1 MMNRL
6 LIICLT
12 LICTTIKGQ
21 VNTDV
26 YLFDLKIVNENPVLS
41 NPKNISNNEG
51 YDNQPSFLNDNTVL
65 FSANR
70 EDQTDILKFN
80 ILEGSTTS
88 WISNT
93 PTGSEY
99 SPLKIPGKKTVSA
112 IRLDLDGLQRLY
124 AYDIN
129 TGESKL
135 ILEDLKV
142 GYHLWYNDH
151 ILVTTVLVEN
161 RMDLVVVNLEDNTNY
176 TFQKNVGRSL
186 WKIPNSN
193 LISYISKENNAW
205 EIKSL
210 NPISGATKKITNTFR
225 ESEDICWLNDTTI
238 IAGAGKSLIKFDTE
252 SGIEWELVASFE
264 QEEINNI
271 TRIAVNKAGNRL
283 AFVAE
288 ESPANIVQKQLDAY
302 NERDIEAFMDTY
314 SKNIK
319 LYEYPNTLFMEG
331 QDKMKESYNSYFE
344 NTPDLHCEL
353 KNRIII
359 GNRVIDEEY
368 ITANGINFR
377 AVAIYE
383 VENGR
388 IIKATFLQ

>member
-6 LIICLT
+6 LLICLG
-12 LICTTIKGQ
+12 LICGSINGQ

-26 YLFDLKIVNENPVLS
+26 YLFDLKITNGDPVLS

-70 EDQTDILKFN
+70 EDQTDILRFN

-99 SPLKIPGKKTVSA
+99 SPLKIPGKKAVSA

-124 AYDIN
+124 EYDIN
-129 TGESKL
+129 TGKSKL
-135 ILEDLKV
+135 ILKDLKV
-142 GYHLWYNDH
+142 GYHIWYNDH

-161 RMDLVVVNLEDNTNY
+161 RMDLVVANLKDNTNQ

-186 WKIPNSN
+186 WKIPNSD
-193 LISYISKENNAW
+193 LISYISKENKVW

-210 NPISGATKKITNTFR
+210 NPISRATKKITNTFKK
-225 ESEDICWLNDTTI
+225 SEDICWLNDSTI
-238 IAGAGKSLIKFDTE
+238 IAGTGKSIIKFDSK
-252 SGIEWELVASFE
+252 SGVGWEPVMYFE

-271 TRIAVNKAGNRL
+271 SRIAINKSGNRL

-302 NERDIEAFMDTY
+302 NARDIEAFMDTY

-319 LYEYPNTLFMEG
+319 LFNYPDNLFLEG

-353 KNRIII
+353 KKRIII

-368 ITANGINFR
+368 ITANGINFK

-383 VENGR
+383 VQNGR

>member
-6 LIICLT
+6 LLICLG
-12 LICTTIKGQ
+12 LICGSINGQ

-26 YLFDLKIVNENPVLS
+26 YLFDLKITNGDPVLS

-70 EDQTDILKFN
+70 EDQTDILRFN

-99 SPLKIPGKKTVSA
+99 SPLKIPGKKAVSA

-124 AYDIN
+124 EYDIN
-129 TGESKL
+129 TGKSKL
-135 ILEDLKV
+135 ILKDLKV
-142 GYHLWYNDH
+142 GYHVWYNDH

-161 RMDLVVVNLEDNTNY
+161 RMDLVVANLKDNTNQ

-193 LISYISKENNAW
+193 LISYISKENKTW

-210 NPISGATKKITNTFR
+210 NPISRATKKITNTFKK
-225 ESEDICWLNDTTI
+225 SEDICWLNDSTI
-238 IAGAGKSLIKFDTE
+238 IAGTGKSIIKFDSK
-252 SGIEWELVASFE
+252 SGVGWEPVMYFE

-271 TRIAVNKAGNRL
+271 SRIAINKSGNRL

-302 NERDIEAFMDTY
+302 NARDIEAFMDTY

-319 LYEYPNTLFMEG
+319 LFNYPDNLFLEG

-353 KNRIII
+353 KKRIII

-368 ITANGINFR
+368 ITANGINFK

-383 VENGR
+383 VQNGR

>member
-1 MMNRL
+1 MTNRL
-6 LIICLT
+6 LISCLT

-70 EDQTDILKFN
+70 EDQTDILRFN

-99 SPLKIPGKKTVSA
+99 SPLKIPGKKAVSA

-124 AYDIN
+124 EYDIN
-129 TGESKL
+129 TGDSKL

-151 ILVTTVLVEN
+151 TLVTTVLVEN
-161 RMDLVVVNLEDNTNY
+161 RMDLVVINLEDNTNY

-186 WKIPNSN
+186 WKIPNSD

-210 NPISGATKKITNTFR
+210 NPISGATKKITNTFK

-238 IAGAGKSLIKFDTE
+238 VAGAGKSLIKFDTE
-252 SGIEWELVASFE
+252 SGIEWELIANFE

-271 TRIAVNKAGNRL
+271 TRIAINKAGNRL

-302 NERDIEAFMDTY
+302 NARDIEAFMDTY

-319 LYEYPNTLFMEG
+319 LYEYPDTLFMEG
-331 QDKMKESYNSYFE
+331 QEKMKESYGSYFE

-353 KNRIII
+353 KSRIII

-368 ITANGINFR
+368 ITANGVNFR

>member
-12 LICTTIKGQ
+12 LICTTVKGQ

-70 EDQTDILKFN
+70 EDQTDILRFN

-99 SPLKIPGKKTVSA
+99 SPLKIPGKKAVSA

-129 TGESKL
+129 TGGSKL

-151 ILVTTVLVEN
+151 TLVTTVLVEN

-225 ESEDICWLNDTTI
+225 KSEDICWLNDTTI

-271 TRIAVNKAGNRL
+271 TRIAVNKAGSRL

-319 LYEYPNTLFMEG
+319 LYEYPDTLFMEG

-353 KNRIII
+353 KNRIVI

>member
-6 LIICLT
+6 LLICLG
-12 LICTTIKGQ
+12 LICGSINGQ

-26 YLFDLKIVNENPVLS
+26 YLFDLKITNGDPVLS

-70 EDQTDILKFN
+70 EDQTDILRFN

-99 SPLKIPGKKTVSA
+99 SPLKIPGKKAVSA

-124 AYDIN
+124 EYDIN
-129 TGESKL
+129 TGKSKL
-135 ILEDLKV
+135 ILKDLKV
-142 GYHLWYNDH
+142 GYHVWYNDH

-161 RMDLVVVNLEDNTNY
+161 RMDLVVANLKDNTNQ

-186 WKIPNSN
+186 WKIPNSD
-193 LISYISKENNAW
+193 LISYISKENKVW

-210 NPISGATKKITNTFR
+210 NPISRATKKITNTFKK
-225 ESEDICWLNDTTI
+225 SEDICWLNDSTI
-238 IAGAGKSLIKFDTE
+238 IAGTGKSIIKFDSK
-252 SGIEWELVASFE
+252 SGVGWEPVMYFE

-271 TRIAVNKAGNRL
+271 SRIAINKSANRL

-302 NERDIEAFMDTY
+302 NARDIEAFMDTY

-319 LYEYPNTLFMEG
+319 LFNYPDNLFLEG

-353 KNRIII
+353 KKRIII

-368 ITANGINFR
+368 ITANGINFK

-383 VENGR
+383 VQNGR

>member
-6 LIICLT
+6 LLICLG
-12 LICTTIKGQ
+12 LICGSINGQ

-26 YLFDLKIVNENPVLS
+26 YLFDLKITNGDPVLS

-70 EDQTDILKFN
+70 EDQTDILRFN

-99 SPLKIPGKKTVSA
+99 SPLKIPGKKAVSA

-124 AYDIN
+124 EYDIN
-129 TGESKL
+129 TGKSKL
-135 ILEDLKV
+135 ILKDLKV
-142 GYHLWYNDH
+142 GYHVWYNDH

-161 RMDLVVVNLEDNTNY
+161 RMDLVVANLKDNTNQ

-193 LISYISKENNAW
+193 LISYISKENKAW

-210 NPISGATKKITNTFR
+210 NPISRATKKITNTFKK
-225 ESEDICWLNDTTI
+225 SEDICWLNDSTI
-238 IAGAGKSLIKFDTE
+238 IAGTGKSIIKFDSK
-252 SGIEWELVASFE
+252 SGVGWEPVMYFE

-271 TRIAVNKAGNRL
+271 SRIAINKSGNRL

-302 NERDIEAFMDTY
+302 NARDIEAFMDTY

-319 LYEYPNTLFMEG
+319 LFNYPDNLFLEG

-344 NTPDLHCEL
+344 NTLDLHCEL
-353 KNRIII
+353 KKRIII

-368 ITANGINFR
+368 ITANGINFK

-383 VENGR
+383 VQNGR

>member
-6 LIICLT
+6 LFICLG
-12 LICTTIKGQ
+12 LICTYLNGQ

-26 YLFDLKIVNENPVLS
+26 YLFDLKIIDGDPVLS

-70 EDQTDILKFN
+70 EDQTDILRFN

-99 SPLKIPGKKTVSA
+99 SPLKIPGKKAVSA
-112 IRLDLDGLQRLY
+112 IRLDLVGLQRLY
-124 AYDIN
+124 EYDIN
-129 TGESKL
+129 TGKSKL
-135 ILEDLKV
+135 ILKDLKV
-142 GYHLWYNDH
+142 GYHVWYNDH

-161 RMDLVVVNLEDNTNY
+161 RMDLVVANLKDNTNQ

-186 WKIPNSN
+186 WKIPNSD
-193 LISYISKENNAW
+193 LISYISKENKVW

-210 NPISGATKKITNTFR
+210 NPISRATKKITNTFKK
-225 ESEDICWLNDTTI
+225 SEDICWLNDSAI
-238 IAGAGKSLIKFDTE
+238 IAGTGKSIIKFDSK
-252 SGIEWELVASFE
+252 SGVGWEPVMYFE

-271 TRIAVNKAGNRL
+271 SRIAINKSGNRL

-302 NERDIEAFMDTY
+302 NARDIEAFMDTY

-319 LYEYPNTLFMEG
+319 LFNYPDNLFLEG
-331 QDKMKESYNSYFE
+331 QDKMKESYKSYFE

-353 KNRIII
+353 KKRIII

-368 ITANGINFR
+368 ITANGINFK

-383 VENGR
+383 VQNGR

>member
-1 MMNRL
+1 MTTRFL
-6 LIICLT
+6 VICLT
-12 LICTTIKGQ
+12 FICVSLNGQ

-26 YLFDLKIVNENPVLS
+26 YLFDLQINNGDPVLS

-65 FSANR
+65 FASNR
-70 EDQTDILKFN
+70 EDQTDILRFN

-99 SPLKIPGKKTVSA
+99 SPLKIPNKNAISA

-124 AYDIN
+124 EYDIT
-129 TGESKL
+129 TGESEL
-135 ILEDLKV
+135 ILEDLKI
-142 GYHLWYNDH
+142 GYHVWYNDH
-151 ILVTTVLVEN
+151 ILVATVLVEN
-161 RMDLVVVNLEDNTNY
+161 RMDLVVSNLKDNTNF

-186 WKIPNSN
+186 WKIPNSD
-193 LISYISKENNAW
+193 LVSYISKENKAW

-210 NPISGATKKITNTFR
+210 NPITGATKKIANTFR
-225 ESEDICWLNDTTI
+225 GSEDICWLNDSTI

-252 SGIEWELVASFE
+252 SGIEWDLIMNFE

-271 TRIAVNKAGNRL
+271 TRIAINKAGNRL

-302 NERDIEAFMDTY
+302 NARDIEGFMNAY
-314 SKNIK
+314 AENIK
-319 LYEYPNTLFMEG
+319 LYEYPNSLFLEG

-368 ITANGINFR
+368 ITANGVNFR

-383 VENGR
+383 VENGK

>member
-1 MMNRL
+1 MNRL
-6 LIICLT
+6 LLICLG
-12 LICTTIKGQ
+12 LICGSINGQ

-26 YLFDLKIVNENPVLS
+26 YLFDLKITNGDPVLS

-70 EDQTDILKFN
+70 EDQTDILRFN

-99 SPLKIPGKKTVSA
+99 SPLKIPGKKAVSA

-124 AYDIN
+124 EYDIN
-129 TGESKL
+129 TGKSKL
-135 ILEDLKV
+135 ILKDLKV
-142 GYHLWYNDH
+142 GYHIWYNDH

-161 RMDLVVVNLEDNTNY
+161 RMDLVVANLKDNTNQ

-186 WKIPNSN
+186 WKIPNSD
-193 LISYISKENNAW
+193 LISYISKENKVW

-210 NPISGATKKITNTFR
+210 NPISRATKKITNTFKK
-225 ESEDICWLNDTTI
+225 SEDICWLNDSTI
-238 IAGAGKSLIKFDTE
+238 IAGTGKSIIKFDSK
-252 SGIEWELVASFE
+252 SGVGWEPVMYFE

-271 TRIAVNKAGNRL
+271 SRIAINKSGNRL

-302 NERDIEAFMDTY
+302 NARDIEAFMDTY

-319 LYEYPNTLFMEG
+319 LFNYPDNLFLEG

-353 KNRIII
+353 KKRIII

-368 ITANGINFR
+368 ITANGINFK

-383 VENGR
+383 VQNGR

>member
-1 MMNRL
+1 MTTRFL
-6 LIICLT
+6 VICLT
-12 LICTTIKGQ
+12 FICVSLNGQ

-26 YLFDLKIVNENPVLS
+26 YLFDLQINNGDPVLS

-65 FSANR
+65 FASNR
-70 EDQTDILKFN
+70 EDQTDILRFN

-99 SPLKIPGKKTVSA
+99 SPLKIPNKNAISA

-124 AYDIN
+124 EYDIT
-129 TGESKL
+129 TGESEL
-135 ILEDLKV
+135 ILEDLKI
-142 GYHLWYNDH
+142 GYHVWYNDH
-151 ILVTTVLVEN
+151 ILVATVLVEN
-161 RMDLVVVNLEDNTNY
+161 RMDLVVSNLKDNTNF

-186 WKIPNSN
+186 WKIPNSD
-193 LISYISKENNAW
+193 LISYISKENKAW

-210 NPISGATKKITNTFR
+210 NPITGATKKIANTFR
-225 ESEDICWLNDTTI
+225 SSEDICWLNDSTI
-238 IAGAGKSLIKFDTE
+238 IAGAGKSLIKFDAE
-252 SGIEWELVASFE
+252 SGIEWDLIMNFE

-271 TRIAVNKAGNRL
+271 TRIAINKAGNRL

-302 NERDIEAFMDTY
+302 NARDIEGFMNTY
-314 SKNIK
+314 AENIK
-319 LYEYPNTLFMEG
+319 LYEYPNSLFLEG

-368 ITANGINFR
+368 ITANGVNFR

-383 VENGR
+383 VENGK

>member
-12 LICTTIKGQ
+12 LIYTTINGQ

-26 YLFDLKIVNENPVLS
+26 YLFDLKIANEGPVLS

-70 EDQTDILKFN
+70 EDQTDILRFN

-99 SPLKIPGKKTVSA
+99 SPLKIPGKKAVSA

-124 AYDIN
+124 EYDIN

-151 ILVTTVLVEN
+151 TLVTTVLVEN

-193 LISYISKENNAW
+193 LISYISKENKAW

-210 NPISGATKKITNTFR
+210 NPTSRATKKITNTFKK
-225 ESEDICWLNDTTI
+225 SEDICWLNDTTI
-238 IAGAGKSLIKFDTE
+238 VAGAGKSLIKFDTE
-252 SGIEWELVASFE
+252 SGIEWELVANFE

-302 NERDIEAFMDTY
+302 NARDIEAFMDTY
-314 SKNIK
+314 SKNVK
-319 LYEYPNTLFMEG
+319 LYEYPDILFMEG
-331 QDKMKESYNSYFE
+331 QEKMKESYNSYFE
-344 NTPDLHCEL
+344 NTPDLHAEL

-368 ITANGINFR
+368 IIANGINFR